1 MKASDQI
8 RSVIS
13 ERKEI
18 TVPELQMALSLP
30 YKTVRAGVEELAK
43 KGVVTYVGGM
53 TFRINEGAASAQAR
67 ENAPVVMTARLR
79 LIAKEAAE
87 DPRLASMIDRFSQSP
102 DMTFGI
108 SKFQVLLRIGYIQAH
123 TVRDK
128 CCNLGILSSDGRC
141 LLTPRECLAVL
152 GRTETVP
159 FDSQPCT
166 YTKGLLTREEFV
178 DRLRREEEDAS
189 NAPAADDNLIE
200 RILKGTNGGENA
212 HFKGPQEDPDDDF
225 PFEFYDEEPEDKED
239 PEDPENTEDEK
250 LKTAL
255 DRLEER
261 RERLWSQYKADEE
274 EKKEAELEAAR
285 KRLEER
291 LERIRAQYDPDE
303 NDEEKD
309 AETEEDDREDV
320 DVFEGD
326 YDEELDDFSAIAEV
340 EDEDFDD
347 DFDDDFSAI
356 AEDNDLAARLDA
368 EDAAADDSNGD
379 SNGDGEQDPKKKKR
393 KP

>member
-8 RSVIS
+8 LSVIS

-30 YKTVRAGVEELAK
+30 YKTVRAGVEELVK

-67 ENAPVVMTARLR
+67 ENAPVVMTERLR
-79 LIAKEAAE
+79 RIAEAAAE
-87 DPRLASMIDRFSQSP
+87 DPRLASMIDRFSRSP

-108 SKFQVLLRIGYIQAH
+108 SKFQILLRIGYIQAH
-123 TVRDK
+123 TLRDK

-141 LLTPRECLAVL
+141 ILSPRECLAVL
-152 GRTETVP
+152 GRTETGPV
-159 FDSQPCT
+159 DRQSRS
-166 YTKGLLTREEFV
+166 YTKGFLTPEEFV
-178 DRLRREEEDAS
+178 DRLRKEEEDAPS
-189 NAPAADDNLIE
+189 APEADDNLIE

-225 PFEFYDEEPEDKED
+225 PFEFDEDVDLDAEDEDEEDEFDGDRFWERAEEDD
-239 PEDPENTEDEK
+239 EDEESEEPSEGSSAEE
-250 LKTAL
+250 LKAA
-255 DRLEER
+255 RQ
-261 RERLWSQYKADEE
+261 RLW
-274 EKKEAELEAAR
+274 
-285 KRLEER
+285 ER
-291 LERIRAQYDPDE
+291 FERIRAQNNADE
-303 NDEEKD
+303 DDEEKD
-309 AETEEDDREDV
+309 AETEEEDDDREEAD
-320 DVFEGD
+320 D
-326 YDEELDDFSAIAEV
+326 YDG
-340 EDEDFDD
+340 DFDG

-356 AEDNDLAARLDA
+356 AEDNDLAAMLDA